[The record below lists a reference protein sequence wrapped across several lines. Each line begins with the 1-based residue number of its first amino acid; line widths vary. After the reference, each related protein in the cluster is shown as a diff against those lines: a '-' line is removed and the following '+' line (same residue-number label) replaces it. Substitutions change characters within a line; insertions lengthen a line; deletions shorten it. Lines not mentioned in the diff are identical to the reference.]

1 MELPVLQSILHT
13 RREDRLAAGL
23 NAVLMRDG
31 VNHLHFVGRLRIDG
45 LRWQDTL
52 PYPKRSPVSSGLK
65 LILFTLR

>member
-13 RREDRLAAGL
+13 RREDRLAARL

-45 LRWQDTL
+45 LRWKDTL
-52 PYPKRSPVSSGLK
+52 PSVP
-65 LILFTLR
+65 